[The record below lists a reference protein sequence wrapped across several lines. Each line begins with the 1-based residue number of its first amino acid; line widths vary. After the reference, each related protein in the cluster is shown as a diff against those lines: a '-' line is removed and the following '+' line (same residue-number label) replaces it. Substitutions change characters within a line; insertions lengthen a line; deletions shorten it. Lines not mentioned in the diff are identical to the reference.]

1 MRKPTTP
8 VRAWG
13 TALAITA
20 TLLAGCATPPPQ
32 KDYSA
37 FKQAKPASILVLPP
51 VNLSPDV
58 NASFSMLSHAT
69 LPLAES
75 GYYVMPVAPVNETF
89 KQNGLANP
97 PEMHEAPLPKLREI
111 FGADAAMYI
120 QITRYGTVYT
130 VLDSAAVV
138 SASAR
143 LVDLRTGTELWTG
156 AATASNNEGN
166 NQGGGLAGM
175 LISALVKQVMN
186 NLTDAS
192 HSVAGVTSTR
202 LLSAGT
208 PQGLLYGPRS
218 PMHGKEGQR

>member
-1 MRKPTTP
+1 MRKSTTP

-75 GYYVMPVAPVNETF
+75 GYYVMPVALVNETF

-120 QITRYGTVYT
+120 QVTRYGTTYT
-130 VLDSAAVV
+130 VLNSAAVV

-156 AATASNNEGN
+156 SATASNADNN
-166 NQGGGLAGM
+166 NQGGLAGM
-175 LISALVKQVMN
+175 LISALIKQVMN

-192 HSVAGVTSTR
+192 HSVAGVTSMQ
-202 LLSAGT
+202 LLSAGM
-208 PQGLLYGPRS
+208 PNGLLYGPRS
-218 PMHGKEGQR
+218 PKHGQEGQR